1 MESGSSTSRPLSSLS
16 FTILVHF
23 LEDGAPPAAERW
35 NNANRGYFLFDKQCP
50 VLWPSKNIKVNVTCH
65 FVVGSVPRVSPPSGT
80 VELNRTSSVNLTC
93 LVSGQA
99 GVHMEWYKNRR
110 HIPALSQIRRIR
122 YANDSVK
129 SVLTLN
135 RVKYKDRGSIISCS
149 AWYPTLS
156 INSTRNILLLV
167 HGRIHALLRHCIFL
181 ITVSSVPHFIVESVA
196 LRIDQLF

>member
-1 MESGSSTSRPLSSLS
+1 M
-16 FTILVHF
+16 
-23 LEDGAPPAAERW
+23 
-35 NNANRGYFLFDKQCP
+35 
-50 VLWPSKNIKVNVTCH
+50 
-65 FVVGSVPRVSPPSGT
+65 SPPSGT

-149 AWYPTLS
+149 AWYPTLA
-156 INSTRNILLLV
+156 INSTRNVLLLV
-167 HGRIHALLRHCIFL
+167 HGRDTCFIETLHIFDNCQFSSTLHCGECGLKNRSAFL
-181 ITVSSVPHFIVESVA
+181 GFGLKHCVVWARELAIQC
-196 LRIDQLF
+196 L